1 MTSAATD
8 APRAT
13 PRSIPVRD
21 PRTGLYDAAILAP
34 TASALNNIAERAR
47 RAQPAWAGLGF
58 EGRIAVLR
66 RFTQA
71 LEARRGEIA
80 AALEIDTGR
89 RRVAGIEID
98 SIHGA
103 LAGAAAVAEPFQD
116 ADWRPGRASPHI
128 QHAPQWLPYPLV
140 GVISPWNFPLL
151 LSMIDAM
158 PALVAGCAVIVKP
171 SEVTP
176 RFAAPVM
183 AAIADIPELEDVLIF
198 APGDGA
204 TGQTLVDLVDCICFT
219 GSVATGRR
227 VAIQAAGRLI
237 PAFLELGGKDPLI
250 VLEGADLDAAATAA
264 LRGCALSTGQACQ
277 SIERIYV
284 ARPVHDDFLARLV
297 TLASAVRLN
306 WPDITKGDIGPII
319 FERQA
324 DILRDQIDDARS
336 RGARILTGGEIESHG
351 GGCWLRPT
359 VIADVDHDM
368 AVMRDETFGPLLP
381 IMAFDTEE
389 EAVRLAND
397 GEYGLSGAV
406 FAADIE
412 HAARVGRQ
420 VEAGAISLN
429 DAALTTLFYEAGKQ
443 SFKASGLGP
452 SRMGADGLGRFLRR
466 KALIANTS
474 APLPLQAFS
483 EDAR

>member
-1 MTSAATD
+1 MTSSASD
-8 APRAT
+8 APLAA

-21 PRTGLYDAAILAP
+21 PRTGLHDTAFVAP
-34 TASALNNIAERAR
+34 TPADLAEIAAR
-47 RAQPAWAGLGF
+47 SRMAQPAWAALGF

-66 RFTQA
+66 RFIEA
-71 LEARRGEIA
+71 LEARRADVA
-80 AALEIDTGR
+80 AALQIDTGR

-98 SIHGA
+98 SVHGA
-103 LAGAAAVAEPFQD
+103 LAGAVAATAGFETT
-116 ADWRPGRASPHI
+116 DWLPGRAAPHI
-128 QHAPQWLPYPLV
+128 RHAPQWRPYALV

-183 AAIADIPELEDVLIF
+183 AAIADVPELRDILVF

-204 TGQTLVDLVDCICFT
+204 TGQALVDLVDCICFT

-227 VAIQAAGRLI
+227 VAVQAAERLI

-250 VLEGADLDAAATAA
+250 VLDGADLDAAATAA
-264 LRGCALSTGQACQ
+264 LRGCTLSTGQACQ

-284 ARPVHDDFLARLV
+284 ARAVHDDFLARLV
-297 TLASAVRLN
+297 DLAQQVRLN

-319 FERQA
+319 FQRQA
-324 DILRDQIDDARS
+324 DLLRGQIEDAR
-336 RGARILTGGEIESHG
+336 ARAARVLTGGEIETHG
-351 GGCWLRPT
+351 GGLWLRPT

-368 AVMRDETFGPLLP
+368 AVMREETFGPILP
-381 IMAFDTEE
+381 VMVFDTED

-397 GEYGLSGAV
+397 SEYGLSGAV
-406 FAADIE
+406 FAANIE
-412 HAARVGRQ
+412 EAARVGRLL
-420 VEAGAISLN
+420 EAGAISLN
-429 DAALTTLFYEAGKQ
+429 DAALTALFYEAGKQ

-466 KALIANTS
+466 KALIANT
-474 APLPLQAFS
+474 APPLPIQAFS
-483 EDAR
+483 EDA

>member
-1 MTSAATD
+1 MTFAATD
-8 APRAT
+8 ASCAN

-21 PRTGLYDAAILAP
+21 PRTGQYDAVITAP
-34 TASALNNIAERAR
+34 STAALTDIAQRAR
-47 RAQPAWAGLGF
+47 RAQPAWAALGF

-71 LEARRGEIA
+71 LETRRPEIT

-89 RRVAGIEID
+89 RRIAGVEID
-98 SIHGA
+98 SVHGA
-103 LAGAAAVAEPFQD
+103 LAGAAAVAAPFET
-116 ADWRPGRASPHI
+116 ADWLTGRMAPHI

-176 RFAAPVM
+176 RFAATVM
-183 AAIADIPELEDVLIF
+183 AAIADVPELKDMLVF

-204 TGQTLVDLVDCICFT
+204 TGQALVDLVDCICFT

-227 VAIQAAGRLI
+227 VAVQSAGRLI

-250 VLEGADLDAAATAA
+250 VLDGADLDAAATAA

-284 ARPVHDDFLARLV
+284 ARAVHDDFLERLV
-297 TLASAVRLN
+297 ALASAVRLN
-306 WPDITKGDIGPII
+306 WPDITSGDIGPII

-324 DILRDQIDDARS
+324 ELLRDQIEDARA
-336 RGARILTGGEIESHG
+336 RGARILTGGEIETHG
-351 GGCWLRPT
+351 GGLWLRPT
-359 VIADVDHDM
+359 VIANVDHDM
-368 AVMRDETFGPLLP
+368 AVMREETFGPILP
-381 IMAFDTEE
+381 VMAFDDEAQ
-389 EAVRLAND
+389 AVRLAND
-397 GEYGLSGAV
+397 GDYGLSGAV
-406 FAADIE
+406 FAANIE
-412 HAARVGRQ
+412 QAAHVGRQ
-420 VEAGAISLN
+420 IEAGAISLN

-466 KALIANTS
+466 KALIANTTL
-474 APLPLQAFS
+474 PLPIQAFS
-483 EDAR
+483 EDA